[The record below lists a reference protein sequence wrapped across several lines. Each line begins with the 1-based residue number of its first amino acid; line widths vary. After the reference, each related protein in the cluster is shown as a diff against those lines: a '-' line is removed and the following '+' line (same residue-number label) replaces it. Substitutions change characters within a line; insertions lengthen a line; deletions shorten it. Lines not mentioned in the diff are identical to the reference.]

1 MWKSYLF
8 INSLSG
14 TALVLNHA
22 HESKIKQATNIG
34 DDSTNANESNLVN
47 CYNLIDSLKVNIP
60 HTLCFVPAKTNFI

>member
-1 MWKSYLF
+1 MWKLYLF

-14 TALVLNHA
+14 SALVLSYA
-22 HESKIKQATNIG
+22 HESKMKQATNIG